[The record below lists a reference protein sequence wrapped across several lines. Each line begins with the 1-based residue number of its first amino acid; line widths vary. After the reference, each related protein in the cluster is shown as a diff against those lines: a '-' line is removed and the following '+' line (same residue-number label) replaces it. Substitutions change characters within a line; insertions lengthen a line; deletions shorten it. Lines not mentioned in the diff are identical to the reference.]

1 MLRKLLFNI
10 FIVYALWQIFRMFT
24 AVKKTQQNFHE
35 KMNEMDEDIKR
46 SKQQNAKT
54 NTNNDGEYIDYEEIK

>member
-1 MLRKLLFNI
+1 
-10 FIVYALWQIFRMFT
+10 MFT